1 MSRPNKLKPDE
12 ENGTYIA
19 RLHQRGLLI
28 PPPTKTC
35 FRCKN
40 NFTGAS
46 NICRPCAKIL
56 YPNKKPKPDAYL
68 DVCQVCL
75 PQLEPREDKRPA
87 RTLHLGPG
95 WCVRCNAVPGNEFPL
110 ICDECDIVEPLPV
123 FVNDDRGGKVDM
135 LQDVETLWCVK
146 CEKQAESHC
155 RL

>member
-1 MSRPNKLKPDE
+1 MSRPNKPKPDD
-12 ENGTYIA
+12 ENGTYIT

-35 FRCKN
+35 FNCKN

-46 NICRPCAKIL
+46 NVCRPCAKIL

-68 DVCQVCL
+68 DVCKVCL
-75 PQLEPREDKRPA
+75 PELEPREDKRTPK
-87 RTLHLGPG
+87 TLHLGPG

-110 ICDECDIVEPLPV
+110 MCDECDIVEPLPV

-146 CEKQAESHC
+146 CEKQADSHC